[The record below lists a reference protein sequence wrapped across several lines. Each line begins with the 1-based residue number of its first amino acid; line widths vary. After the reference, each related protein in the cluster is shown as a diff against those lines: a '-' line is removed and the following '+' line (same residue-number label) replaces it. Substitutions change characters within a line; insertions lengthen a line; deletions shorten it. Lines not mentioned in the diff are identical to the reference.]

1 MKNLYI
7 TDRFYWVLGGLVVLF
22 SFSFGMQFLF
32 PFAQV
37 ILFLF
42 IAIILFDIFIL
53 FKHIKGIIATRTL
66 PEKMGL
72 GDEIEV
78 VIQVKS
84 EYNFTV
90 NLRIYDDLPYQF
102 QERDFS
108 MNLELEAKEGQQISY
123 SISPFERGE
132 YSFGKLYVYVSGFLG
147 LIDKRC
153 VFNIEEVSKVY
164 PSVLQ
169 MKKMELLALSRTSTI
184 EGIKKLRRI
193 GHNYE
198 FEQIKGYVQGD
209 DIRSINWKATGK
221 KHSLMVNQYQDERA
235 QQVYLVIDKS
245 RSMELRFKEMRY
257 LDYAINS
264 ALVMANIALR
274 KYDKA
279 GLITFSKKAGATL
292 KAERSKIHLRKIL
305 EQLYR
310 EKPSELEADYDLLM
324 KLTRKMLYGR
334 SLILLYS
341 NFESMGTLNRVLPY
355 LRRLNSQHL
364 LVLIFFEDEEIQDFA
379 QREVESIPLIYQNA
393 LAGEYLTEKREMRAV
408 LQKHGIQ
415 TILTTPDKLS
425 VATLNKYLELK
436 SRGLI

>member
-1 MKNLYI
+1 MRNIYI
-7 TDRFYWVLGGLVVLF
+7 TDRFYWILGSIIVLF
-22 SFSFGMQFLF
+22 AFSFGVGVLY

-37 ILFLF
+37 ILLLF

-53 FKHIKGIIATRTL
+53 FKNKEGIQATRLL
-66 PEKMGL
+66 PEQMGL
-72 GDEIEV
+72 ADEVEV
-78 VIQVKS
+78 ILQLKN
-84 EYNFTV
+84 EYNFAV
-90 NLRIYDDLPYQF
+90 DLAIYDSLPFQF
-102 QERDFS
+102 QERDFVIEIEIAA
-108 MNLELEAKEGQQISY
+108 LQEQDVSY
-123 SISPFERGE
+123 SIAPYERGE
-132 YSFGKLYVYVSGFLG
+132 YRFGKLYVYASGFIG
-147 LIDKRC
+147 LLQKRY
-153 VFNIEEVSKVY
+153 VFDLEEVSKVY

-169 MKKMELLALSRTSTI
+169 MKKMELLALSRISTI

-221 KHSLMVNQYQDERA
+221 RHSIMVNQYQDERA
-235 QQVYLVIDKS
+235 QQIYLVIDKS
-245 RSMELRFKEMRY
+245 RSMELRFNEMRY

-264 ALVMANIALR
+264 ALVMANIALK

-279 GLITFSKKAGATL
+279 GLITFSKKVGATL

-310 EKPSELEADYDLLM
+310 EKPSDSEADYDLLM

-341 NFESMGTLNRVLPY
+341 NFESMATLNRVLPY
-355 LRRLNSQHL
+355 LRRLNAHHL
-364 LVLIFFEDEEIQDFA
+364 LVLIFFEDEEIKLFA
-379 QREVESIPLIYQNA
+379 QREVSSIPLIYQNA

-425 VATLNKYLELK
+425 IATLNKYLELK

>member
-1 MKNLYI
+1 MKKLYI
-7 TDRFYWVLGGLVVLF
+7 TDRFYWALGGIIVLF
-22 SFSFGMQFLF
+22 SFSYGVQLLF
-32 PFAQV
+32 PFSQV

-42 IAIILFDIFIL
+42 IAVVLFDIYIL
-53 FKHIKGIIATRTL
+53 FKKKNGIIATRQV
-66 PEKMGL
+66 PEQMGL
-72 GDEIEV
+72 GDKVPLTIR
-78 VIQVKS
+78 ILNQ
-84 EYNFTV
+84 YNFNV
-90 NLRIYDDLPYQF
+90 NLAIYDVLPFQF
-102 QERDFS
+102 QERDFI
-108 MNLELEAKEGQQISY
+108 MEMELASGQDQQVSY
-123 SISPFERGE
+123 SIIPFERGE
-132 YSFGKLYVYVSGFLG
+132 YRFGKLYVYVSGFLG
-147 LIDKRC
+147 LIQKRC
-153 VFNIEEVSKVY
+153 VYDVEAVSKVY
-164 PSVLQ
+164 PSILQ
-169 MKKMELLALSRTSTI
+169 MKKMELLALSRISTI

-221 KHSLMVNQYQDERA
+221 RHTIMVNQYQDERA

-245 RSMELRFKEMRY
+245 RSMELRFNEMRY

-264 ALVMANIALR
+264 ALVMANIALK

-279 GLITFSKKAGATL
+279 GLITFSQKVGATL

-341 NFESMGTLNRVLPY
+341 NFESMDALNRVLPY
-355 LRRLNSQHL
+355 LRRLNAHHL
-364 LVLIFFEDEEIQDFA
+364 LVVIFFEDAEIQDYA
-379 QREVESIPLIYQNA
+379 EREVNSVPLIYQNA
-393 LAGEYLTEKREMRAV
+393 LAGEYLTVKREMRAI

-415 TILTTPDKLS
+415 TILTAPEKLS

>member
-1 MKNLYI
+1 MKNVYI
-7 TDRFYWVLGGLVVLF
+7 TDRFYWVFGSLIVLF

-37 ILFLF
+37 VLFLF
-42 IAIILFDIFIL
+42 IAIILFDVFIL
-53 FKHIKGIIATRTL
+53 FRLKKGIVATRTI
-66 PEKMGL
+66 PEQMGL
-72 GDEIEV
+72 GDEVEV
-78 VIQVKS
+78 VINLRNQ
-84 EYNFTV
+84 YNFTV
-90 NLRIYDDLPYQF
+90 TLLIYDALPFQF
-102 QERDFS
+102 QERDFF
-108 MNLELEAKEGQQISY
+108 MEMELLSKDEQKVSY

-132 YSFGKLYVYVSGFLG
+132 YRFGKLFVYVSGFLG
-147 LIDKRC
+147 LVQKRC
-153 VFNIEEVSKVY
+153 VFDIEKVSKVY

-169 MKKMELLALSRTSTI
+169 MKKMELLALSRISTI

-221 KHSLMVNQYQDERA
+221 RHALMVNQYQDERA

-264 ALVMANIALR
+264 ALVMANIALK

-279 GLITFSKKAGATL
+279 GLITFSKKVGATL

-341 NFESMGTLNRVLPY
+341 NFESMGVLNRVLPY
-355 LRRLNSQHL
+355 LRRLNKQHL

-379 QREVESIPLIYQNA
+379 QREVSSIPLIYQNA
-393 LAGEYLTEKREMRAV
+393 LAGEYLSEKREMRAI